1 MALKK
6 GWTTQKEKIYGE
18 YNGNFIFYHIYKITA
33 PSGNVYKL
41 HNDCDKHPHFYMETN
56 TPGHYDKSVGS
67 TFNEAIN
74 TLYQLEE
81 KHAFKTAKELEEST
95 VYEHRFSESDGYS
108 YKELDPGRR
117 FYQSV
122 QKLHVFPVLDDF
134 LVFSGGSTEAFAKA
148 RDLLYC
154 AAKEHYESPLRK
166 RITETQRRLDNL
178 HQNLGAMFDAS
189 FPEERN
195 IESLDAEEQEY

>member
-1 MALKK
+1 MTLKK
-6 GWTTQKEKIYGE
+6 GWKTQKEKIYGG
-18 YNGNFIFYHIYKITA
+18 YNGNFTIYEITA
-33 PSGNVYKL
+33 PNGNVYKL
-41 HNDCDKHPHFYMETN
+41 HNGCDKYPHFYMETN

-67 TFNEAIN
+67 TFNEAMN

-81 KHAFKTAKELEEST
+81 KHAFKTAKELEETT

-108 YKELDPGRR
+108 YKELDPDHR

-122 QKLHVFPVLDDF
+122 QKLHVFSVLDDF
-134 LVFSGGSTEAFAKA
+134 LVYSGDSAEAFTKA
-148 RDLLYC
+148 RNLLFC

-166 RITETQRRLDNL
+166 RIKETQRQLDNL

-195 IESLDAEEQEY
+195 IESLEAEEREY

>member
-6 GWTTQKEKIYGE
+6 GWTTQKRKIYGG
-18 YNGNFIFYHIYKITA
+18 YNGNFTIYEITA

-41 HNDCDKHPHFYMETN
+41 HNDCDKYPHFYMETN
-56 TPGHYDKSVGS
+56 TPRHYDKSVGS
-67 TFNEAIN
+67 TFNEAVS

-81 KHAFKTAKELEEST
+81 KHAFKTAKELGEAT

-108 YKELDPGRR
+108 YKELDPGRL
-117 FYQSV
+117 FYQIV
-122 QKLHVFPVLDDF
+122 QKHHVFQTHAGYSVYSSDSKEDF
-134 LVFSGGSTEAFAKA
+134 EKA
-148 RDLLYC
+148 RDLLFC
-154 AAKEHYESPLRK
+154 AAKEHYEDSLRK
-166 RITETQRRLDNL
+166 CITEAQRRLDNL

-195 IESLDAEEQEY
+195 AESLDMKEQEY